1 MAEIRIT
8 GFEELEREVK
18 QTRELVGVILHRHKM
33 QPEKDAL
40 MACINAMQT
49 AIEDLILAYED
60 VVGHNDIS
68 KKARHAMNAAH
79 MLMNASKTPLFD
91 EWGFPEEV
99 DEENVTKARMLV
111 KKPAPTSNAPRR
123 RKK

>member
-8 GFEELEREVK
+8 GFEDLEREVK

-40 MACINAMQT
+40 MACINAMQA
-49 AIEDLILAYED
+49 AIEDVIVAYED
-60 VVGHNDIS
+60 IAGQTEIS
-68 KKARHAMNAAH
+68 KRARHAMNAAQ
-79 MLMNASKTPLFD
+79 MLKDANKEFKWH
-91 EWGFPEEV
+91 EFVFPEET
-99 DEENVTKARMLV
+99 EAATARRLV
-111 KKPAPTSNAPRR
+111 KKPASTSNAPRR